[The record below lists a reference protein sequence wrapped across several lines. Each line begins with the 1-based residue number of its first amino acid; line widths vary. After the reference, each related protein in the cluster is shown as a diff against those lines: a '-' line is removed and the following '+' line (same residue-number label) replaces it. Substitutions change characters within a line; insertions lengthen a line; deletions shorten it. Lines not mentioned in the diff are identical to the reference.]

1 MAENKVCAY
10 IDILGFKEI
19 INKDINGAIQL
30 INDYQEILKIKK
42 IDESMFKEKYE
53 KEEKDMNLKSL
64 FDKSIIDSFEYFIPF
79 SDSAFIV
86 ANNAA
91 KFVFQISNYL
101 LGSFMLGGYIY
112 DDRHSRDKDDLM
124 QLNNSKRKWYPL
136 LFRGGVSFG
145 ECIPYKNY
153 QITGFQLTQNYNLMG
168 KAVAEAVQ
176 NESTDKGPRLFCS
189 KQFYDVISANECKQ
203 ILCPLKNHKDIYEI
217 LWPMPYIARKKI
229 NGYQNLLEI
238 GLNLWLYFNH
248 MEYGI
253 HYFRLLELII
263 KSIMETY
270 KNNPSE
276 LSKGFDV
283 ISDKFSRKY
292 VDITKIKHILDE
304 YKS

>member
-1 MAENKVCAY
+1 MSKNRICAY

-19 INKDINGAIQL
+19 INTDINGAIQL
-30 INDYQEILKIKK
+30 ISDYQEILKIKK
-42 IDESMFKEKYE
+42 MDESMFKEQYE

-79 SDSAFIV
+79 SDSVFII
-86 ANNAA
+86 ASDIS
-91 KFVFQISNYL
+91 KLIFQISNFFIDSFIISGHQFADLHVKKRKDL
-101 LGSFMLGGYIY
+101 L
-112 DDRHSRDKDDLM
+112 
-124 QLNNSKRKWYPL
+124 QVTSKTKWYPL
-136 LFRGGVSFG
+136 LFKGGLSFG
-145 ECIPYKNY
+145 ECVPYKNY
-153 QITGFQLTQNYNLMG
+153 QVSEFKLTQNYNLVG
-168 KAVAEAVQ
+168 KAVAEAVKY
-176 NESTDKGPRLFCS
+176 EKIDKGPRLFCS
-189 KQFYDVISANECKQ
+189 RQFYNVITNNESTQ
-203 ILCPLKNHKDIYEI
+203 IVVPTENHKETYEI
-217 LWPMPYIARKKI
+217 LWPMPYIKRKGI

-283 ISDKFSRKY
+283 ISDKFSRKS
-292 VDITKIKHILDE
+292 VDITKIKHILEE

>member
-64 FDKSIIDSFEYFIPF
+64 FDRSIIDSFEYFIPF
-79 SDSAFIV
+79 SDSAFII

-124 QLNNSKRKWYPL
+124 QVNNSKRKWYPL

-189 KQFYDVISANECKQ
+189 KQFYDVISDNECKQ

-217 LWPMPYIARKKI
+217 LWPMPHVMDKGI
-229 NGYQNLLEI
+229 NGYKQLLEI
-238 GLNLWLYFNH
+238 GINLWSYLNH
-248 MEYGI
+248 EEYGI
-253 HYFRLLELII
+253 HYFKLLELII

-270 KNNPSE
+270 KNDQQEMARAKQTIAEVFNKKSTDIR
-276 LSKGFDV
+276 KV
-283 ISDKFSRKY
+283 SRLIEKY
-292 VDITKIKHILDE
+292 
-304 YKS
+304 